1 MMLGQLELKYCAY
14 YWMCIRQSRPDTYR
28 FACGPPCSVLVWW
41 AESVGTDLYPSPNM
55 ALHQANAMRHHR
67 A

>member
-1 MMLGQLELKYCAY
+1 MILVQLELKYCAY
-14 YWMCIRQSRPDTYR
+14 YWMCIRKESTRYLSVR
-28 FACGPPCSVLVWW
+28 MWPPMLRTGVW